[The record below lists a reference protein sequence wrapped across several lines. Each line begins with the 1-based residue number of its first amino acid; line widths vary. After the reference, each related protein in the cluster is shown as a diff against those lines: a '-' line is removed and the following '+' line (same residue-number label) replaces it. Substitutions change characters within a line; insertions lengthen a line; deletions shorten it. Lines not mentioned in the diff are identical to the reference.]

1 MSEKELKDLRKR
13 QEEELKKMGINNMED
28 LKRAME
34 KTELDISVMVAP
46 LASERK
52 EIA

>member
-1 MSEKELKDLRKR
+1 MGEQELKDLRER

-34 KTELDISVMVAP
+34 KTELDISAMVAP
-46 LASERK
+46 LTRERK

>member
-1 MSEKELKDLRKR
+1 MGEQELKDLSKR
-13 QEEELKKMGINNMED
+13 QQEELKKIGINNMEE

-34 KTELDISVMVAP
+34 ETELDISVMVAP
-46 LASERK
+46 LVSERK

>member
-1 MSEKELKDLRKR
+1 MGEQELKDLSKR
-13 QEEELKKMGINNMED
+13 QQEELKKIGINNMEE

-34 KTELDISVMVAP
+34 ETELDISVMVAP
-46 LASERK
+46 LISERK

>member
-1 MSEKELKDLRKR
+1 MGEQELKDLSKR
-13 QEEELKKMGINNMED
+13 QQEELKKIGINNMEE

-34 KTELDISVMVAP
+34 ETELDISVMVAP
-46 LASERK
+46 LSEERK

>member
-1 MSEKELKDLRKR
+1 MGEQELKDLSKR
-13 QEEELKKMGINNMED
+13 QQEELKKIGINNMEE

-34 KTELDISVMVAP
+34 KTELDISAMVAP